1 MQIGAQVV
9 KPFVPSPPW
18 SGVVDEATVL
28 LVPPAEPVTQWF
40 RPSAVFPSHGP
51 CARVG
56 MIPVNSHNVRRL
68 LTPFGAMKRSGVGRD
83 CGEYSFDF
91 YIEPRIR
98 LSPTATTRPPD

>member
-1 MQIGAQVV
+1 
-9 KPFVPSPPW
+9 
-18 SGVVDEATVL
+18 
-28 LVPPAEPVTQWF
+28 
-40 RPSAVFPSHGP
+40 
-51 CARVG
+51 